1 MDEQKEQAVDEGR
14 TPEMRTPETQSPG
27 TLSLEMAAPE
37 IRSPGARRAPGVQS
51 VDRALDILEVINA
64 HGGQLSLSELAE
76 ETGLPA
82 PTAHRLLRTMIA
94 KGYVRQLANRSYGLG
109 EKLILLGQA
118 ASARA

>member
-1 MDEQKEQAVDEGR
+1 MTEALDAPAPPSEARVTTR
-14 TPEMRTPETQSPG
+14 TRAAEHRTQ
-27 TLSLEMAAPE
+27 
-37 IRSPGARRAPGVQS
+37 GVQS

-64 HGGQLSLSELAE
+64 HGGQLSLSELAG

-109 EKLILLGQA
+109 EKLVLLGQA

>member
-1 MDEQKEQAVDEGR
+1 MDEQKEQTVDDGR
-14 TPEMRTPETQSPG
+14 GPEARPPETVH
-27 TLSLEMAAPE
+27 
-37 IRSPGARRAPGVQS
+37 PGARRAPGVQS